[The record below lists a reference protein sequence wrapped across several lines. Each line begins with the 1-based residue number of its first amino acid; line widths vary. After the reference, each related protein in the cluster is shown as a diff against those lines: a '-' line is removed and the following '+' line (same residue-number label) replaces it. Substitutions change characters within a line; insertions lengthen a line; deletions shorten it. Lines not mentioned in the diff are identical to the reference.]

1 MKQVVLTGGAN
12 GIGRAIV
19 EHSIDQVE
27 LYVIDSDE
35 QAGKALEKS
44 LSSSRVHFFY
54 GDLADKETLDKFV
67 NFVLAKTDVI
77 DGMIHNA
84 AVDNGGLLSHASLE
98 AFMEVLRVN
107 VGTGYYLTQQF
118 MSHFSDSASIILMS
132 STRNR
137 QSMADNE
144 SYSSSKGA
152 LLSLTHALANSLRGK
167 ARVNTISP
175 GWIDTAEYQFEES
188 DSQLSKEDGSQHLV
202 GRVGHPND
210 IVQMVDYLL
219 DKQKSGFI
227 TGQEFIIDGGM
238 SKQMIYHDEHGWT
251 YKSQID

>member
-1 MKQVVLTGGAN
+1 MKHIVLTGGAN

-19 EHSIDQVE
+19 EHYVDKVE
-27 LYVIDSDE
+27 LYVIDSND
-35 QAGKALEKS
+35 QAGKALEDKF
-44 LSSSRVHFFY
+44 SSPHLHFFY
-54 GDLADKETLDKFV
+54 GDLAEKSSLDSFIRFVLDK
-67 NFVLAKTDVI
+67 TEVI
-77 DGMIHNA
+77 DGIIHNA
-84 AVDNGGLLSHASLE
+84 AINHGGLLSKASLE
-98 AFMEVLRVN
+98 EFMEVMQVN
-107 VGTGYYLTQQF
+107 VGTGYYLTQQL
-118 MSHFSDSASIILMS
+118 MKSFSDSASIILMS

-202 GRVGHPND
+202 KRVGRPKD

-219 DKQKSGFI
+219 DEKKSGFI
-227 TGQEFIIDGGM
+227 TGQEFVIDGGM
-238 SKQMIYHDEHGWT
+238 SKQMIYHGEHGWT